1 MLNETET
8 KETIVF
14 FGTFLSLVAFQ
25 LSGVAPPPPPP
36 LVTPMGYTALKRQG
50 CQQKLQVE
58 RPLSDV

>member
-1 MLNETET
+1 MLKETET

-25 LSGVAPPPPPP
+25 LLWGAPPPPP
-36 LVTPMGYTALKRQG
+36 LVTLMGYTALKRQG